1 MAVGATIL
9 GCASTR
15 LTEAERRF
23 FERANPLGF
32 ILFGRN
38 VETPDQVRALV
49 GEMRE
54 SVGRA
59 DAPVLID
66 QEGGRV
72 ARLKPP
78 YWYPAPSAAVFSG
91 LYAEDPDR
99 GAEALRLNTQL
110 IAADLLDLGIDVDC
124 TPVADVPV
132 AGAHDII
139 GDRAYGRDPQRVAL
153 LGRVVARTMLDA
165 GVIPVVKHMPGHGRA
180 LSDSHRELPVVDAP
194 VDLLREMDF
203 APFSALADMPWAM
216 TAHVVYEAL
225 DATAPATL
233 SELMVST
240 IIRTQIGFQ
249 GLLLSDD
256 LSMQALDG
264 PLERRARQC
273 RIAGCD
279 IALHCNGDMEEM
291 IQVVE
296 GAGLMDDTGSKR
308 VDSGRAM
315 LGTLADFDRE
325 AAHARVAALL
335 EGRADVGRDT
345 GS

>member
-1 MAVGATIL
+1 MTVGATIL
-9 GCASTR
+9 GCASTG
-15 LTEAERRF
+15 LSEAERRLF
-23 FERANPLGF
+23 RSANPFGY
-32 ILFGRN
+32 ILFDRN
-38 VETPDQVRALV
+38 IETPDQVRALV
-49 GEMRE
+49 CELRE
-54 SVGRA
+54 AVGRS

-72 ARLKPP
+72 ARLQPP
-78 YWYPAPSAAVFSG
+78 FWYAAPAASIFAG
-91 LYAEDPDR
+91 LYAENKDR
-99 GAEALRLNTQL
+99 GAEALTLSTQL
-110 IAADLLDLGIDVDC
+110 VAADLLGLGIDVDC
-124 TPVADVPV
+124 APVADVPV
-132 AGAHDII
+132 AGAHDVI
-139 GDRAYGRDPQRVAL
+139 GDRAYGSAPDQVAR
-153 LGRVVARTMLDA
+153 LGRVVARTLLDA
-165 GVIPVVKHMPGHGRA
+165 GVIPVVKHIPGHGRA
-180 LSDSHRELPVVDAP
+180 RADSHCELPVVDAP
-194 VDLLREMDF
+194 VELLRVTDF

-216 TAHVVYEAL
+216 TAHVVYDAL

-264 PLERRARQC
+264 PFDRRARQC

-279 IALHCNGDMEEM
+279 IALHCNGVMEEM

-296 GAGLMDDTGSKR
+296 GAGLMDDAGSRR
-308 VDSGRAM
+308 VEAGRAM

-325 AAHARVAALL
+325 AALARLAVLL
-335 EGRADVGRDT
+335 QGRADIGRSA

>member
-54 SVGRA
+54 SVGRT

-78 YWYPAPSAAVFSG
+78 YWYPAPAAAVFSG

-99 GAEALRLNTQL
+99 GTEALRLNTQL

-124 TPVADVPV
+124 TPVVDVPV

-139 GDRAYGRDPQRVAL
+139 GDRAYGQDPQRVAL

-180 LSDSHRELPVVDAP
+180 LSDSHRELPAVDAP

-291 IQVVE
+291 IQIVE
-296 GAGLMDDTGSKR
+296 GAGLMDDAGSKR

-325 AAHARVAALL
+325 AAHALVAALL

-345 GS
+345 GF

>member
-1 MAVGATIL
+1 MTAGATIL

-15 LTEAERRF
+15 LSEEERRF
-23 FERANPLGF
+23 FRSADPFGF
-32 ILFGRN
+32 ILFARN
-38 VETPDQVRALV
+38 IEAPDQVRALV
-49 GEMRE
+49 GDLRE
-54 SVGRA
+54 TVGRG

-78 YWYPAPSAAVFSG
+78 HWYGAPAAAVFAD
-91 LYAEDPDR
+91 LYAEDPER
-99 GAEALRLNTQL
+99 GAEALTLNTQL
-110 IAADLLDLGIDVDC
+110 IAADLLDLGIDVAC
-124 TPVADVPV
+124 MPVADMPI
-132 AGAHDII
+132 AGAHDVI
-139 GDRAYGRDPQRVAL
+139 GDRAYGSEPEQVAL
-153 LGRVVARTMLDA
+153 LGRIVARTLLDA
-165 GVIPVVKHMPGHGRA
+165 GIIPVIKHIPGHGRA
-180 LSDSHRELPVVDAP
+180 LSDSHRGLPKVDAP
-194 VDLLREMDF
+194 VELLRETDF

-240 IIRTQIGFQ
+240 VIRTQIGFP

-256 LSMQALDG
+256 LSMQALEG
-264 PLERRARQC
+264 PFDRRARQC

-279 IALHCNGDMEEM
+279 IALHCNGAMEEM

-296 GAGLMDDTGSKR
+296 GAGLMDDAGSNR

-315 LGTLADFDRE
+315 LGTLADFDRK
-325 AAHARVAALL
+325 AARARVAALL
-335 EGRADVGRDT
+335 DGRADFARDAGT
-345 GS
+345 

>member
-9 GCASTR
+9 GCASTG
-15 LTEAERRF
+15 LSEEERRF
-23 FERANPLGF
+23 FRDAGPFGF
-32 ILFGRN
+32 ILFARN
-38 VETPDQVRALV
+38 IEAPDQVRALV
-49 GEMRE
+49 DELRDT
-54 SVGRA
+54 VGRG

-78 YWYPAPSAAVFSG
+78 HWYGPPAAAEFAA

-99 GAEALRLNTQL
+99 GAEALKLNTLL
-110 IAADLLDLGIDVDC
+110 IAADLLDLGIDVAC

-132 AGAHDII
+132 AGAHDAI
-139 GDRAYGRDPQRVAL
+139 GDRAYGSAPERVAL
-153 LGRVVARTMLDA
+153 LGRTVARTLLDA
-165 GVIPVVKHMPGHGRA
+165 GVIPVVKHIPGHGRA
-180 LSDSHRELPVVDAP
+180 LVDSHRALPAVDAP
-194 VDLLREMDF
+194 VDLLRKTDF

-240 IIRTQIGFQ
+240 IIRTQIGFR

-256 LSMQALDG
+256 LSMHALEG
-264 PLERRARQC
+264 PFERRARQC

-279 IALHCNGDMEEM
+279 IALHCNGAMEEM

-296 GAGLMDDTGSKR
+296 GAGLMDDAGSNR

-325 AAHARVAALL
+325 EARARVAVLL
-335 EGRADVGRDT
+335 DGRADIGRDAGT
-345 GS
+345 